1 MGLFGSSKSSSSSTQ
16 ENNPFAPQIYES
28 DDAKVTSSRVD
39 ASKSTV
45 LTSENGNIL
54 NAKESNV
61 FVTDGGAIQGSLL
74 LANQSLSGSLA
85 SNDQARVDALTF
97 AGGAMQ
103 ESLRQSDQARQD
115 ALMFGGEAFVEAMEA
130 TAAAQERAVAAE
142 RAAAQQTAAAYK
154 DALGQLRS
162 GNADAYSFAG
172 GAVTSSLDA
181 LERSR
186 LDSFEFVGGAFDRVL
201 NEVRIA
207 SESASQTVAAGA
219 AHVNNL
225 ALESLNRVESA
236 NRADSSK
243 FMEMAL
249 WLGAGLG
256 ALFIWKRL

>member
-115 ALMFGGEAFVEAMEA
+115 ALMFGGEAFTEAMEQVA
-130 TAAAQERAVAAE
+130 SAQERAASAE
-142 RAAAQQTAAAYK
+142 REAAKQSAAAYK
-154 DALGQLRS
+154 DALNQLRT

-172 GAVTSSLDA
+172 GAQTSA
-181 LERSR
+181 
-186 LDSFEFVGGAFDRVL
+186 FEFVGGAFDRVL

-236 NRADSSK
+236 NRADSTK